1 MSYNSA
7 NRSERLLQNRRFTTD
22 GLTLSQEAFT
32 SVLDLNASE
41 IYTQTNYIPT
51 ASAALPFSGS
61 SQDGLIVSASVVQ
74 PGISPD
80 LPILKFWYR
89 KKMKPAA
96 DATQQVYYF
105 TTADPSS
112 PTNTVT
118 SDQLIE
124 SDQQVNFISPKYI
137 TPANSSFNTEA
148 NPPGYKVI
156 VYKSTS
162 ATAAGITESAALDS
176 TFVFDYKT
184 GVLSWLSGY
193 APTNTQ
199 YVYITAYQYVG
210 EKLDGRLNSIS
221 ASLSAISSSAASAAA
236 GGSTG
241 HFQYYNGG
249 VLGGIP
255 TALYVNSTF
264 IATGSFSG
272 SFVGDGSQLTGI
284 ASTLNISGSTGG
296 GSVSLQS
303 QTLSIVGTANEVETS
318 ATGQTITIGLPNS
331 VIINQDLTVGGN
343 VTINGTTTVVNTV
356 NTSVTDQF
364 ILLASGS
371 SATGDGGIIV
381 QNAAAAGEAFY
392 WENNPLGTGRWAIAS
407 AVSPT
412 ATSVIAAEYVVTA
425 TSSLGAP
432 SSNPTYGGTS
442 NAYGNMYIDSNN
454 GDIYIYS

>member
-241 HFQYYNGG
+241 QLQYNNGG

-264 IATGSFSG
+264 IATGCRSFN
-272 SFVGDGSQLTGI
+272 F
-284 ASTLNISGSTGG
+284 IS
-296 GSVSLQS
+296 
-303 QTLSIVGTANEVETS
+303 
-318 ATGQTITIGLPNS
+318 
-331 VIINQDLTVGGN
+331 
-343 VTINGTTTVVNTV
+343 
-356 NTSVTDQF
+356 
-364 ILLASGS
+364 S
-371 SATGDGGIIV
+371 SD
-381 QNAAAAGEAFY
+381 N
-392 WENNPLGTGRWAIAS
+392 
-407 AVSPT
+407 
-412 ATSVIAAEYVVTA
+412 
-425 TSSLGAP
+425 
-432 SSNPTYGGTS
+432 
-442 NAYGNMYIDSNN
+442 
-454 GDIYIYS
+454 